1 MAVIKQMNILNLSE
15 QEKKEAYKEA
25 KVLEALN
32 HPNIIKFKEIFKT
45 KTGRLCIV
53 MDFADGRDMQTRI

>member
-53 MDFADGRDMQTRI
+53 MDFADGGDMQTRI